1 MSFNELLGHRLKEIR
16 KRKELTQET
25 VAELAGITAQHIS
38 NIENGKTKVSMDTF
52 IKILKVLNVSADVI
66 LSDCISVD
74 HTVYQAEVMDILK
87 DCNQNELK
95 ILVQFLESTKVILRN
110 NRWL

>member
-1 MSFNELLGHRLKEIR
+1 MSFNELLGHRLREIR

-52 IKILKVLNVSADVI
+52 IKILQVLNVSADMI

-74 HTVYQAEVMDILK
+74 HTVYQTEIMDILK
-87 DCNQNELK
+87 DL
-95 ILVQFLESTKVILRN
+95 LWSSFFVTLRPN
-110 NRWL
+110 FHYRSYTLP